1 GRRRRKVEFNRPKG
15 GRMHCKV
22 SCCVSNIMLNKSILL
37 AKKEAVIIMLRLSII
52 CCQGPSDVRRPGNP
66 ARCFHAAAG
75 GFPRVF
81 RGSARWSNRLHG
93 APAPCACLC
102 LSRSPTATSH
112 LLEHDDD
119 SKHETCLGRSGG
131 VGG

>member
-1 GRRRRKVEFNRPKG
+1 GLPGGRQRFGHPRPRPARRGRTLRGGRRRRKVEFNRPKG
-15 GRMHCKV
+15 GRIHCKV
-22 SCCVSNIMLNKSILL
+22 SCCVSTIMLNKSILL

-52 CCQGPSDVRRPGNP
+52 CCQGPSDVRRPDHP

-93 APAPCACLC
+93 AP
-102 LSRSPTATSH
+102 
-112 LLEHDDD
+112 
-119 SKHETCLGRSGG
+119 
-131 VGG
+131 